1 MLYNIWQVGKGGKFI
16 FHPKTPTTIMRIQ
29 KVSYVVKVGETSH
42 VMTMTRIVGLKI
54 RELVLVKTKQ
64 AKK

>member
-1 MLYNIWQVGKGGKFI
+1 VGKGGKLI
-16 FHPKTPTTIMRIQ
+16 FHPKTPTIIMRIQ
-29 KVSYVVKVGETSH
+29 KVSYVVKVGETNH

>member
-1 MLYNIWQVGKGGKFI
+1 
-16 FHPKTPTTIMRIQ
+16 MRIQ